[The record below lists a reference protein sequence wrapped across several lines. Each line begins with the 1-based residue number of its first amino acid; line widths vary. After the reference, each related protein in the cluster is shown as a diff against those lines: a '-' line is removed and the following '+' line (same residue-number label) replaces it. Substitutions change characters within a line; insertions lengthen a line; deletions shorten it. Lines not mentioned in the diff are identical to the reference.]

1 HPMRNSSIRI
11 ESFFQRHRDSIIGIS
26 SAAIVFGVWGSSLIW
41 LFRVDFSTV
50 PLWLVAVIFFVRMF
64 MHTGL
69 FITAHDAMH
78 GSACPSNPKLN
89 HAIGAIVSMA
99 YALLP
104 YNILRENHMMHHRHP
119 GREGDPDYSQKH
131 QNNPVLWY
139 INFMIEYMKFKH
151 SWVQM
156 VAMTA
161 LFHSLHLF
169 LHINIWNVLFFWALP
184 MIFSSAQMFY
194 FGVFLPH
201 REPEGGYT
209 NRHHAQSSYFS
220 VFWSFVTCYH
230 FGYHWEH
237 HEFPHLPW
245 YKLPS
250 AVQSH

>member
-1 HPMRNSSIRI
+1 MSWRSDAADRRSIVRLFQTHHFDTHPMRNSSIRI

-50 PLWLVAVIFFVRMF
+50 PLGLVAVIFVLRMF

-78 GSACPSNPKLN
+78 GSAYPSNPKLN
-89 HAIGAIVSMA
+89 HAIGAIASMA

-104 YNILRENHMMHHRHP
+104 YNVLRENHMMHHSNP
-119 GREGDPDYSQKH
+119 GREGDPDYCQKH

-169 LHINIWNVLFFWALP
+169 L
-184 MIFSSAQMFY
+184 
-194 FGVFLPH
+194 
-201 REPEGGYT
+201 
-209 NRHHAQSSYFS
+209 
-220 VFWSFVTCYH
+220 
-230 FGYHWEH
+230 
-237 HEFPHLPW
+237 
-245 YKLPS
+245 
-250 AVQSH
+250 